1 MIPQE
6 LRERLLSKKSA
17 DRRNAAKHIAKE
29 QIISLSET
37 LFIAYTKEKNDN
49 RTWETQVEMIK
60 AIGKLNYKPA
70 FTDIASIV
78 QQNLPHDTITIFAA
92 RTYVQLA
99 RTSLND
105 GKPVLQL
112 LINGSLSV
120 ATGALMALSTDKM
133 VPDRDDCKDI
143 IRACWDINQHPDRIG
158 QEYGLIDPRN
168 YLAAA
173 CAGWD
178 IQLTAGFLHHCIS
191 TAFDTSL
198 SGKPVENKTLIDICK
213 RSLSGKYTKLN

>member
-1 MIPQE
+1 MIPEE
-6 LRERLLSKKSA
+6 LKERLLSKRSA
-17 DRRNAAKHIAKE
+17 DRRSAAKHIAKE
-29 QIISLSET
+29 QITSLSGT
-37 LFIAYTKEKNDN
+37 LFAAYTKERNDK

-70 FTDIASIV
+70 FTEIEAV
-78 QQNLPHDTITIFAA
+78 VMQNLPHDTVTIFAA
-92 RTYVQLA
+92 RTYVQLK

-105 GKPVLQL
+105 GKPVLHL
-112 LINGSLSV
+112 LNSGRLSV
-120 ATGALMALSTDKM
+120 VTGALMALSIDRM
-133 VPDRDDCKDI
+133 VPERDDCKDI
-143 IRACWDINQHPDRIG
+143 IRACWDFNQHPDRIG

-191 TAFDTSL
+191 TAFDTNRF
-198 SGKPVENKTLIDICK
+198 GNRVENKTLTDVCK
-213 RSLSGKYTKLN
+213 RSLSGKYTRLD

>member
-1 MIPQE
+1 MIPEE
-6 LRERLLSKKSA
+6 LRERLLSKRSA
-17 DRRNAAKHIAKE
+17 DRRSAAKHIAKE
-29 QIISLSET
+29 QLTSLSET
-37 LFIAYTKEKNDN
+37 LFTAYTKEKNDR

-60 AIGKLNYKPA
+60 AIGKLNYRPA
-70 FTDIASIV
+70 FSEIATIV

-92 RTYVQLA
+92 RAYVQLT

-112 LINGSLSV
+112 LISGGLSV
-120 ATGALMALSTDKM
+120 ATGALMALSTDRM
-133 VPDRDDCKDI
+133 VPERDDCKDI

-158 QEYGLIDPRN
+158 HEYGFGDPRN

-173 CAGWD
+173 CAGWE

-191 TAFDTSL
+191 TAFHTSL
-198 SGKPVENKTLIDICK
+198 SGKRVENKALMDICK
-213 RSLSGKYTKLN
+213 RSLSGKYTKLD